1 MNKKNFNYK
10 ILSSKEL
17 DYLKE
22 IYVDKK
28 IKSMSF
34 NDLKNFASEN
44 ISLQIKSTIGNEEE
58 LEAWQEMENF
68 FEDEFE
74 NLIKDVQK
82 KFQLTKDSKDVAIS
96 ESVNNKEL
104 AKKLNIN
111 EGEHQKTDMW
121 ED

>member
-82 KFQLTKDSKDVAIS
+82 KFQLTKDSKDIAS
-96 ESVNNKEL
+96 NESVNYKEL

-111 EGEHQKTDMW
+111 EGEQKKTDMW